1 MITEFFS
8 NRTNLTIF
16 QFILYFIIGYVMGE
30 YLSWGE
36 LVLIFIVLFGIQLI
50 TRIKGVTDGMLFKQ
64 IMMDSNIEANE
75 IIKMIKKQQDK
86 IKNKKEEK

>member
-1 MITEFFS
+1 
-8 NRTNLTIF
+8 
-16 QFILYFIIGYVMGE
+16 MGE